1 MVAYSFVLLA
11 LAVSLDSF
19 GAGLTY
25 GMKSIKIPFRSIMII
40 AICSA
45 VTFLLSMLLGFTL
58 EQFISP
64 KSGEILGG
72 VILLGIGIYS
82 LWQVFLPEKEN
93 VECMEKEPK
102 NIVLFEIKSLGIVI
116 HILKKPVMA
125 DIDKSG
131 SITGL
136 EAVLLGI
143 ALSLD
148 AFGAGIGAALIDLS
162 PSLTTITIAVM
173 SALFL
178 WGGMVLGL
186 YLFNKTNWMKGLSI
200 LPGVL
205 LIVMGLLKM

>member
-25 GMKSIKIPFRSIMII
+25 GLKSIKIPFRSISII

-45 VTFLLSMLLGFTL
+45 VTFLTSMLLGTVL
-58 EQFISP
+58 EQFVSP
-64 KSGEILGG
+64 KTGEVLGG
-72 VILLGIGIYS
+72 VILLGIGFYS
-82 LWQVFLPEKEN
+82 LWQVFLPEKDSI
-93 VECMEKEPK
+93 EKETK
-102 NIVLFEIKSLGIVI
+102 DLVKFEIQSLGIVI
-116 HILKKPVMA
+116 HILKKPVIA

-131 SITGL
+131 SITGW

-162 PSLTTITIAVM
+162 PAITASTIAVM

-178 WGGMVLGL
+178 WGGMILGL
-186 YLFNKTNWMKGLSI
+186 FFYHKGPWVKRISI
-200 LPGVL
+200 LPGLL
-205 LIVMGLLKM
+205 LIVMGLLRI

>member
-25 GMKSIKIPFRSIMII
+25 GMKSIKIPFRSILII

-45 VTFLLSMLLGFTL
+45 VTFLFSMFLGFTL
-58 EQFISP
+58 EQFITQ
-64 KSGEILGG
+64 KTGEVLGG
-72 VILLGIGIYS
+72 LILLGIGIYS

-93 VECMEKEPK
+93 IETEPK
-102 NIVLFEIKSLGIVI
+102 NLVLFEIKSLGIVI

-131 SITGL
+131 SITGW

-162 PSLTTITIAVM
+162 PLLTTVSIAVM

-178 WGGMVLGL
+178 WGGMALGL
-186 YLFNKTNWMKGLSI
+186 YFFNKTNWMKRLSV
-200 LPGVL
+200 LPGIL
-205 LIVMGLLKM
+205 LIVMGLLRM

>member
-25 GMKSIKIPFRSIMII
+25 GMKSIKIPFRSILII

-45 VTFLLSMLLGFTL
+45 VTFLFSMYLGFTL
-58 EQFISP
+58 EQFITQ
-64 KSGEILGG
+64 KTGEVIGG
-72 VILLGIGIYS
+72 LILLGIGIYS

-93 VECMEKEPK
+93 IETEPK
-102 NIVLFEIKSLGIVI
+102 NLVLFEIKSLGIVI

-131 SITGL
+131 SITGW

-162 PSLTTITIAVM
+162 PILTTVSIAVM
-173 SALFL
+173 SAQFL
-178 WGGMVLGL
+178 WGGMALGL
-186 YLFNKTNWMKGLSI
+186 YFFNKTNWMKRLSV
-200 LPGVL
+200 LPGIL
-205 LIVMGLLKM
+205 LIVMGLLRM

>member
-25 GMKSIKIPFRSIMII
+25 GMKSIKIPFRSILII

-58 EQFISP
+58 EQFIT
-64 KSGEILGG
+64 KKTGEVLGG
-72 VILLGIGIYS
+72 LILLGIGVYS

-93 VECMEKEPK
+93 IEKEPK

-131 SITGL
+131 SITGW

-162 PSLTTITIAVM
+162 PLLTTTSIAVM

-178 WGGMVLGL
+178 WGGMALGF
-186 YLFNKTNWMKGLSI
+186 YFFNKTNWMKRLSI
-200 LPGVL
+200 LPGIL
-205 LIVMGLLKM
+205 LIVMGLLRM

>member
-1 MVAYSFVLLA
+1 VAYSFVLLA

-25 GMKSIKIPFRSIMII
+25 GMKSIKIPFRSILII

-45 VTFLLSMLLGFTL
+45 VTFLFSMFLGFTL
-58 EQFISP
+58 EQFITQ
-64 KSGEILGG
+64 KTGEVLGG
-72 VILLGIGIYS
+72 LILLGIGIYS

-93 VECMEKEPK
+93 IDAEPK
-102 NIVLFEIKSLGIVI
+102 NLVLFEIKSLGIVI

-131 SITGL
+131 SITGW

-162 PSLTTITIAVM
+162 PLLTTVSIVVM

-178 WGGMVLGL
+178 WGGMALGL
-186 YLFNKTNWMKGLSI
+186 YFFNKTNWMKRLSV
-200 LPGVL
+200 LPGIL
-205 LIVMGLLKM
+205 LIVMGLLRM

>member
-58 EQFISP
+58 EQFIT
-64 KSGEILGG
+64 KKTGEVLGG
-72 VILLGIGIYS
+72 LILLGIGVYS

-93 VECMEKEPK
+93 IEKEPK

-131 SITGL
+131 SITGW

-162 PSLTTITIAVM
+162 PLLTTTSIAVM

-178 WGGMVLGL
+178 WGGMALGF
-186 YLFNKTNWMKGLSI
+186 YFFNKTNWMKRLSI
-200 LPGVL
+200 LPGIL
-205 LIVMGLLKM
+205 LIVMGLLRM

>member
-25 GMKSIKIPFRSIMII
+25 GMKSIKIPFRSILII

-45 VTFLLSMLLGFTL
+45 VTFLFSMFLGFTL
-58 EQFISP
+58 EQFITQ
-64 KSGEILGG
+64 KTGEVLGG
-72 VILLGIGIYS
+72 LILLGIGIYS

-93 VECMEKEPK
+93 IDTEPK
-102 NIVLFEIKSLGIVI
+102 NLVLFEIKSLGIVI

-131 SITGL
+131 SITGW

-162 PSLTTITIAVM
+162 PLLTTVSIVVM

-178 WGGMVLGL
+178 WGGMALGL
-186 YLFNKTNWMKGLSI
+186 YFFNKTNWMKRLSV
-200 LPGVL
+200 LPGIL
-205 LIVMGLLKM
+205 LIVMGLLRM

>member
-25 GMKSIKIPFRSIMII
+25 GMKSIKIPFRSISII

-45 VTFLLSMLLGFTL
+45 VTFLLSMLLGSVI
-58 EQFISP
+58 EHFISQ
-64 KSGEILGG
+64 KTGEVLGG
-72 VILLGIGIYS
+72 IILLTIGIYS
-82 LWQVFLPEKEN
+82 LWQVFSPEKEN
-93 VECMEKEPK
+93 AESEPK
-102 NIVLFEIKSLGIVI
+102 DIVKLEIKSLGIVI

-125 DIDKSG
+125 DMDRSG

-148 AFGAGIGAALIDLS
+148 AFGAGIGAALVDLS
-162 PSLTTITIAVM
+162 PMLTTITIASM

-178 WGGMVLGL
+178 WGGMILGL
-186 YLFNKTNWMKGLSI
+186 FFVRRASWIKRISIIPGL
-200 LPGVL
+200 L
-205 LIVMGLLKM
+205 LIIMGLLKM

>member
-25 GMKSIKIPFRSIMII
+25 GMKSIKIPFRSILII

-45 VTFLLSMLLGFTL
+45 VTFLISMLLGFTL
-58 EQFISP
+58 EQFIS
-64 KSGEILGG
+64 KKTGEVLGG
-72 VILLGIGIYS
+72 MILLGIGIYS
-82 LWQVFLPEKEN
+82 LWQVFLPEKEY
-93 VECMEKEPK
+93 MEKETK
-102 NIVLFEIKSLGIVI
+102 DIVLFEIKSLGIVI

-131 SITGL
+131 SITGW

-148 AFGAGIGAALIDLS
+148 AFGAGIGAALVHL
-162 PSLTTITIAVM
+162 PPLLTTMTIACM

-178 WGGMVLGL
+178 WGGMVVGL
-186 YLFNKTNWMKGLSI
+186 FSVNKAAWMKRLSI
-200 LPGVL
+200 LPGLL

>member
-1 MVAYSFVLLA
+1 
-11 LAVSLDSF
+11 
-19 GAGLTY
+19 
-25 GMKSIKIPFRSIMII
+25 
-40 AICSA
+40 
-45 VTFLLSMLLGFTL
+45 
-58 EQFISP
+58 
-64 KSGEILGG
+64 LGG

-93 VECMEKEPK
+93 IEKEPK

-116 HILKKPVMA
+116 HILKKPVIA
-125 DIDKSG
+125 DMDKSG
-131 SITGL
+131 SITGW

-162 PSLTTITIAVM
+162 PLFTTLSIAIM

-178 WGGMVLGL
+178 WGGMASGL
-186 YLFNKTNWMKGLSI
+186 YFFSKTNWMKRLSI

-205 LIVMGLLKM
+205 LIIMGLLKM

>member
-25 GMKSIKIPFRSIMII
+25 GMKSIKIPFRSILII

-45 VTFLLSMLLGFTL
+45 VTFLFSMFLGFTL
-58 EQFISP
+58 EQFITQ
-64 KSGEILGG
+64 KTGEVLGG
-72 VILLGIGIYS
+72 LILLGIGIYS

-93 VECMEKEPK
+93 IDTEPK
-102 NIVLFEIKSLGIVI
+102 NLVLFEIKSLGIVI

-131 SITGL
+131 SITGW

-162 PSLTTITIAVM
+162 PLLTTVSIAVM

-178 WGGMVLGL
+178 WGGMALGL
-186 YLFNKTNWMKGLSI
+186 YFFNKTNWMKRLSV
-200 LPGVL
+200 LPGIL
-205 LIVMGLLKM
+205 LIVMGLLRM

>member
-25 GMKSIKIPFRSIMII
+25 GMKSIKIPFRSILII

-45 VTFLLSMLLGFTL
+45 VTFLFSMFLGFTL
-58 EQFISP
+58 EQFITQ
-64 KSGEILGG
+64 KTGEVLGG
-72 VILLGIGIYS
+72 LILLGIGIYS

-93 VECMEKEPK
+93 IDTEPK
-102 NIVLFEIKSLGIVI
+102 NLVLFEIKSLGIVI

-131 SITGL
+131 SITGW

-162 PSLTTITIAVM
+162 PLLTTVSIVVM
-173 SALFL
+173 STLFL
-178 WGGMVLGL
+178 WGGMALGL
-186 YLFNKTNWMKGLSI
+186 YFFNKTNWMKRLSV
-200 LPGVL
+200 LPGIL
-205 LIVMGLLKM
+205 LIVMGLLRM

>member
-25 GMKSIKIPFRSIMII
+25 GMKSITIPFRSISII

-45 VTFLLSMLLGFTL
+45 VTFLSSMLIGSAI
-58 EQFISP
+58 EHFISP
-64 KSGEILGG
+64 KTGEVLGG
-72 VILLGIGIYS
+72 LILLAIGIYS
-82 LWQVFLPEKEN
+82 LFQVFISEN
-93 VECMEKEPK
+93 EEAESEPRD
-102 NIVLFEIKSLGIVI
+102 IVKFEIKSLGIVI
-116 HILKKPVMA
+116 HILKKPVIA
-125 DIDKSG
+125 DMDRSG

-148 AFGAGIGAALIDLS
+148 AFGAGIGAALVNLS
-162 PSLTTITIAVM
+162 PMLTTLSIAIM

-178 WGGMVLGL
+178 WGGMFLGL
-186 YLFNKTNWMKGLSI
+186 FFVHRANWVKRLSVIPGL
-200 LPGVL
+200 L
-205 LIVMGLLKM
+205 LIIMGLLKM

>member
-25 GMKSIKIPFRSIMII
+25 GLKSIKIPFRSISII
-40 AICSA
+40 GICSA
-45 VTFLLSMLLGFTL
+45 ITFLFSMLLGSVL
-58 EQFISP
+58 EHFVSQ
-64 KSGEILGG
+64 KTGEVLGG
-72 VILLGIGIYS
+72 IILLGIGIYS
-82 LWQVFLPEKEN
+82 LCQVLLPEKEN
-93 VECMEKEPK
+93 VENEPK
-102 NIVLFEIKSLGIVI
+102 DLVKLEIKSLGIVI
-116 HILKKPVMA
+116 HILKKPVIA

-131 SITGL
+131 SITGW

-162 PSLTTITIAVM
+162 PSLTAITIAVM

-178 WGGMVLGL
+178 WGGMALGL
-186 YLFNKTNWMKGLSI
+186 FFYHKGSWVKRISI
-200 LPGVL
+200 LPGLL
-205 LIVMGLLKM
+205 LIVMGLLKI

>member
-58 EQFISP
+58 EQFIT
-64 KSGEILGG
+64 KKTGEVLGG
-72 VILLGIGIYS
+72 LILLGIGVYS

-93 VECMEKEPK
+93 IKKEPK

-131 SITGL
+131 SITGW

-162 PSLTTITIAVM
+162 PLLTTTSIAVM

-178 WGGMVLGL
+178 WGGMALGF
-186 YLFNKTNWMKGLSI
+186 YFFNKTNWMKRLSI
-200 LPGVL
+200 LPGIL
-205 LIVMGLLKM
+205 LIVMGLLRM

>member
-58 EQFISP
+58 EQFIT
-64 KSGEILGG
+64 KKTGEVLGG
-72 VILLGIGIYS
+72 LILLGIGVYS

-93 VECMEKEPK
+93 IEKEPK

-131 SITGL
+131 SITGW

-162 PSLTTITIAVM
+162 PLLTTVSIAVM

-178 WGGMVLGL
+178 WGGMALGL
-186 YLFNKTNWMKGLSI
+186 YFFNKTNWMKRLSI
-200 LPGVL
+200 LPGIL
-205 LIVMGLLKM
+205 LIVMGLLRM

>member
-25 GMKSIKIPFRSIMII
+25 GMKSIKIPFRSILII

-45 VTFLLSMLLGFTL
+45 VTFLFSMFLGFTL
-58 EQFISP
+58 EKFITQ
-64 KSGEILGG
+64 KTGEVLGG
-72 VILLGIGIYS
+72 LILLGIGIYS

-93 VECMEKEPK
+93 IDTEPK
-102 NIVLFEIKSLGIVI
+102 NLVLFEIKSLGIVI

-131 SITGL
+131 SITGW

-162 PSLTTITIAVM
+162 PLLTTVSIAVM

-178 WGGMVLGL
+178 WGGMALGL
-186 YLFNKTNWMKGLSI
+186 YFFNKTNWMKRLSV
-200 LPGVL
+200 LPGIL
-205 LIVMGLLKM
+205 LIVMGLLRM

>member
-45 VTFLLSMLLGFTL
+45 VTFLVSMLLGYTL
-58 EQFISP
+58 EQFISH
-64 KSGEILGG
+64 KTGEILGG

-93 VECMEKEPK
+93 IEKEPK

-116 HILKKPVMA
+116 HILKKPVIA
-125 DIDKSG
+125 DMDKSG
-131 SITGL
+131 SITGW

-162 PSLTTITIAVM
+162 PLFTTLSIAIM

-178 WGGMVLGL
+178 WGGMASGL
-186 YLFNKTNWMKGLSI
+186 YFFSKTNWMKRLSI

-205 LIVMGLLKM
+205 LIIMGLLKM

>member
-1 MVAYSFVLLA
+1 VAYSFVLLA

-25 GMKSIKIPFRSIMII
+25 GMKSIKIPFRSILII

-45 VTFLLSMLLGFTL
+45 VTFLFSMFLGFTL
-58 EQFISP
+58 EQFITQ
-64 KSGEILGG
+64 KTGEVLGG
-72 VILLGIGIYS
+72 LILLGIGIYS

-93 VECMEKEPK
+93 IDTEPK
-102 NIVLFEIKSLGIVI
+102 NLVLFEIKSLGIVI

-131 SITGL
+131 SITGW

-162 PSLTTITIAVM
+162 PLLTTVSIVVM

-178 WGGMVLGL
+178 WGGMALGL
-186 YLFNKTNWMKGLSI
+186 YFFNKTNWMKRLSV
-200 LPGVL
+200 LPGIL
-205 LIVMGLLKM
+205 LIVMGLLRM

>member
-25 GMKSIKIPFRSIMII
+25 GMKSIKIPFRSILII

-45 VTFLLSMLLGFTL
+45 VTFLFSMFLGFTL
-58 EQFISP
+58 EQFITQ
-64 KSGEILGG
+64 KTGEVLGG
-72 VILLGIGIYS
+72 LILLGIGIYS

-93 VECMEKEPK
+93 TETEPK

-131 SITGL
+131 SITGW

-162 PSLTTITIAVM
+162 PLMTTASIAFM

-178 WGGMVLGL
+178 WGGMALGL
-186 YLFNKTNWMKGLSI
+186 YFYNKTNWMKRLSV
-200 LPGVL
+200 LPGIL
-205 LIVMGLLKM
+205 LIVMGLLRM

>member
-25 GMKSIKIPFRSIMII
+25 GIKSIKIPFRSIVII

-45 VTFLLSMLLGFTL
+45 FTFLFSMLLGFTL
-58 EQFISP
+58 EQFISH
-64 KSGEILGG
+64 KTSEVLGG
-72 VILLGIGIYS
+72 LILLGIGIYS

-93 VECMEKEPK
+93 IEKEPK
-102 NIVLFEIKSLGIVI
+102 NIMLFEIKSLGIVI
-116 HILKKPVMA
+116 HILKKPVIA

-131 SITGL
+131 SITGW

-162 PSLTTITIAVM
+162 PILTTLCIAVM
-173 SALFL
+173 SSLFL
-178 WGGMVLGL
+178 WGGMALGL
-186 YLFNKTNWMKGLSI
+186 YFFNKTNWMKRLSI